1 MKKEIPRGYA
11 QHLESRGHAVLTERE
26 TLSLRAVWVGAFL
39 SFFLATAVPYGNMV
53 QRGSSMALD
62 FSTPGA
68 IFLFFVLIGVLN
80 VLFKMA
86 ARDARTAAVLVVGG
100 LLFYVYHYWPLTGL
114 DIYAPGLHFASFM
127 VASALANAVA
137 VRQGTSLALNRAEL
151 ILVYAMLLIVS
162 ALCTMGLSEKILPM
176 MTGLFYYA
184 SPTNNWEEKLFPYVP
199 SRAILVDD
207 GEGNKAFYEGTGSAG
222 QVPYGAWVEPL
233 LWWGIFL
240 LALYVTMICVAVI
253 LRRQWMERERLAFP
267 IVQVPLA
274 MVRGEEEGL
283 VNGFLKRKTMWV
295 GCAIPMVM
303 GSLKALNSYDPT
315 WPVIST
321 TWVVPL
327 FGLQTM
333 QLTISY
339 AMLGFSYLINTN
351 IAMGIWFFYLLSKV
365 EKEALL
371 LMRLTS
377 DQKLAFGASDYP
389 LLAYQ
394 GGGALIAMVLVG
406 LWIGRHHF
414 KDVVMK
420 ALGRAPYVD
429 DRDEILPYR
438 FAVWGGVAGIGVMTG
453 WMWLMGTPLW
463 VSVVF
468 VVLALLI
475 FVGIARIVAEAGLA
489 SVREPI
495 NAPNL
500 VLHGLGSELVGAQS
514 AFNLSLAY
522 IWAADLRIFVLASCI
537 HALKLV
543 EEMDRRSRR
552 YVLWAIVLALALGA
566 LGSIW
571 MIFHVA
577 YKHGGINLE
586 PWFFRGLAAT
596 AYSNALQTVE
606 PAAIYWPGWS
616 FFAGGGI
623 FMALMMWARQRH
635 LWWPVHP
642 LGFTIAG
649 NYMMNYVW
657 FNVFI
662 AWAIKKLV
670 LRFGGAAIYQRSQ
683 AFFLGL
689 IVGQVMCNGVWL
701 IIDYFT
707 GKVGNSI
714 YWV

>member
-1 MKKEIPRGYA
+1 MKKDIPRVYT
-11 QHLESRGHAVLTERE
+11 QHLESRGHAVLTEKE

-53 QRGSSMALD
+53 QRGSPMALD

-68 IFLFFVLIGVLN
+68 IFLFLVLIGLLN
-80 VLFKMA
+80 VLFKSA
-86 ARDARTAAVLVVGG
+86 ARDERTAALLAVGG
-100 LLFYVYHYWPLTGL
+100 LALYLYHFWPLTGV
-114 DIYAPGLHFASFM
+114 DIYAPGWHFGSFM
-127 VASALANAVA
+127 AASALANAVA
-137 VRQGTSLALNRAEL
+137 VRRGGSLALNRAEL
-151 ILVYAMLLIVS
+151 ILVYAMLLMVS

-184 SPTNNWEEKLFPYVP
+184 SPTNKWAEKLFPHVP
-199 SRAILVDD
+199 SRAVLVDD
-207 GEGNKAFYEGTGSAG
+207 GDGNKAFYEGLEKGER
-222 QVPYGAWVEPL
+222 VPYEAWVEPL
-233 LWWGIFL
+233 FWWGIFL
-240 LALYVTMICVAVI
+240 FALYATMICVAVI
-253 LRRQWMERERLAFP
+253 LRRQWMERERLAYP
-267 IVQVPLA
+267 TVQVPLA
-274 MVRGEEEGL
+274 MVRGEEGGL
-283 VNGFLKRKTMWV
+283 VNSFLKRRSMWV
-295 GCAIPMVM
+295 GSSIPMIL
-303 GSLKALNSYDPT
+303 GSLKALNSYDAT
-315 WPVIST
+315 WPVVGT
-321 TWVVPL
+321 TWIMPL
-327 FGLQTM
+327 FGHQTV
-333 QLTISY
+333 QFTVSY

-351 IAMGIWFFYLLSKV
+351 IAAGIWFFYLLSKV

-371 LMRLTS
+371 LTGLTS
-377 DQKLAFGASDYP
+377 DQRLAFGASDYP

-394 GGGALIAMVLVG
+394 GGGALIAMVLMG

-414 KDVVMK
+414 GNVVMK
-420 ALGRAPYVD
+420 ALGRANYVD
-429 DRDEILPYR
+429 DGDEILPYR
-438 FAVWGGVAGIGVMTG
+438 YAVWGSVGGMGVMMG

-463 VSVVF
+463 VAVVF
-468 VVLALLI
+468 IVLALLVFI
-475 FVGIARIVAEAGLA
+475 GITRIVAEAGLA

-514 AFNLSLAY
+514 AFNLSMTY
-522 IWAADLRIFVLASCI
+522 IWAADLRIFVLASCV

-552 YVLWAIVLALALGA
+552 YILWAIGLALALGV

-596 AYSNALQTVE
+596 AYSNAVRTVE
-606 PAAIYWPGWS
+606 PAAVYWPGWG
-616 FFAGGGI
+616 FFTGGGAL
-623 FMALMMWARQRH
+623 MALMMWARQRL

-642 LGFTIAG
+642 LGFAIGG
-649 NYMMNYVW
+649 NIMMNYVW
-657 FNVFI
+657 FNVFV

-670 LRFGGAAIYQRSQ
+670 LRFGGAATYQRSQ

-689 IVGQVMCNGVWL
+689 IVGQVTCNGVWL

-707 GKVGNSI
+707 GKVGN
-714 YWV
+714 YLFWV